1 MDGRAT
7 LTIDTLIRDMK
18 TATSRII
25 RMRQRAGSWPSGCS
39 VVLASDF
46 AVYGGRAS
54 VILYTILVS
63 PRFCISGNWPHN
75 ALLHDAKT
83 CLVVLAFVLGASTR
97 NAFNACK
104 NPRPSKWNDRG
115 FSTPD

>member
-1 MDGRAT
+1 
-7 LTIDTLIRDMK
+7 
-18 TATSRII
+18 
-25 RMRQRAGSWPSGCS
+25 
-39 VVLASDF
+39 
-46 AVYGGRAS
+46 
-54 VILYTILVS
+54 
-63 PRFCISGNWPHN
+63 
-75 ALLHDAKT
+75 LHDAKT